1 MISHKPQTQIRRRTG
16 IGGVRTLLA
25 LQISEITLQGQ
36 PPAYAALDKNFAR
49 TIGVGWNLN
58 ILPVDIIGL
67 LGFIRLVFGDQLGAT
82 RLHGPGAR
90 HGWTR
95 QKCRSKPQACHGKF
109 ADKASLDQSS

>member
-1 MISHKPQTQIRRRTG
+1 
-16 IGGVRTLLA
+16 
-25 LQISEITLQGQ
+25 
-36 PPAYAALDKNFAR
+36 
-49 TIGVGWNLN
+49 
-58 ILPVDIIGL
+58 

-95 QKCRSKPQACHGKF
+95 QKCRSKPQACHGKL